1 MLTGEA
7 LRDNNVTAVMRT
19 THPEA
24 VTSISQQVATMI
36 HGEDIDDSE
45 LCVVVMMGNS
55 IPEQS
60 S

>member
-24 VTSISQQVATMI
+24 VTSISQQVATVI

-45 LCVVVMMGNS
+45 LCVAVMMGN